1 MGSSSANDPEGWLMA
16 PDRKW
21 SMRFHRDQKS
31 WVRFPF
37 VFMDKGRAMPDG
49 SAALLK
55 SRRHVPKSDA
65 VETWKKLRAEGWNR
79 VEPQWGLGLDP

>member
-1 MGSSSANDPEGWLMA
+1 MLEMENQIKVQGIYLNFREGIDGL
-16 PDRKW
+16 
-21 SMRFHRDQKS
+21 
-31 WVRFPF
+31 
-37 VFMDKGRAMPDG
+37 PDG

-55 SRRHVPKSDA
+55 SRRHVAKSDA